1 MLVSGATSVPEA
13 LSRDKLPQ
21 ALVNLD
27 KEVYTVSLA
36 YDGRDRGVHIYITSV
51 ETQTHTHYWYDWT
64 HRGFWPVSLQ
74 SDHEPTAVRTH
85 RSHVALDTA
94 VLLGGRDGYLR
105 RYDDGAYTDDGGNE
119 IPSYVM
125 LGPLRLG
132 GDDYSDGV
140 LSELVG
146 AMASDS
152 GGVKWS
158 VLVGKTHEAV
168 VTASAHK
175 TGVWAAGLN
184 AKSHPRS
191 RGGSA
196 IVKLENNETNRAW
209 APERLSAVLSRRGK
223 QRV

>member
-1 MLVSGATSVPEA
+1 MPARVASGCALAIAAAMRRGLGQAGLPGEA
-13 LSRDKLPQ
+13 
-21 ALVNLD
+21 V
-27 KEVYTVSLA
+27 TVLEST
-36 YDGRDRGVHIYITSV
+36 DR
-51 ETQTHTHYWYDWT
+51 
-64 HRGFWPVSLQ
+64 
-74 SDHEPTAVRTH
+74 
-85 RSHVALDTA
+85 
-94 VLLGGRDGYLR
+94 
-105 RYDDGAYTDDGGNE
+105 
-119 IPSYVM
+119 
-125 LGPLRLG
+125 
-132 GDDYSDGV
+132 
-140 LSELVG
+140 ELVG